1 MKKALWISMFFL
13 MALLGAS
20 CSVDSSDGNSNRSTD
35 PGTDNQSDPEYRGT
49 DNPGGGDGGSGSN
62 ASIDDICCGAHCYG
76 GCKGVYLYDCG
87 GENFYSNIT
96 GTYTSANPQDLYAFF
111 DQNCP
116 VEMSDIP
123 WYEDCPSNTSTCQ
136 ESTNTSYGGGGNSY
150 CKQMGCG
157 GLFCAGDCVG
167 CPGC

>member
-13 MALLGAS
+13 MAFLGES
-20 CSVDSSDGNSNRSTD
+20 CSVNSTD
-35 PGTDNQSDPEYRGT
+35 GAANKGTGPETVNPSDPGGT
-49 DNPGGGDGGSGSN
+49 ENPGNGGNGGAGAG
-62 ASIDDICCGAHCYG
+62 ASIDDICCGAQCYG
-76 GCKGVYLYDCG
+76 GCKGVYLYACG

-96 GTYTSANPQDLYAFF
+96 GTYAPANPQDLYAYF

-123 WYEDCPSNTSTCQ
+123 WYQDCPTNTSTCQ
-136 ESTNTSYGGGGNSY
+136 VNTNTGYSGGGNSY